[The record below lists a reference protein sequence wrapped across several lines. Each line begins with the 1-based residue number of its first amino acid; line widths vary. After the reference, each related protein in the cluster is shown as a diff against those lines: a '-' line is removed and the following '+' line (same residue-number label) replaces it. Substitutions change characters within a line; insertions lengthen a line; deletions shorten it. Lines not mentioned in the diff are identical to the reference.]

1 LPPRRLLT
9 ILASLLV
16 AGCADTLQTD
26 RALIESGKTQ
36 EGLARLAADTQKS
49 PQDVSLRQYYYSAR
63 EAAVTR
69 WLAQAKSALASGD
82 SKQAAA
88 MLDEVERADPH
99 NPQAAALRHELAQGQ
114 GSDADLKA
122 AQAAF
127 AAKHYDEAEAT
138 LKARLQRVPQDAAS
152 RELMDKIRAERTQA
166 AAQTALDPEYG
177 KGKVSLEFQNAPL
190 RSVFDVLSRQSGLSF
205 AFAPGVPL
213 DRPLTIFAKEIPIA
227 EAITM
232 LVEGNQLTRRALNS
246 HTLLIGT
253 EVPPPPPEPV
263 GSGEVVHAFYLTNAD
278 AKQVASLLQS
288 LIPFKNL
295 DVDDS
300 LNLLLVRGNAAQVAS
315 AARLISLV
323 DLAQPE
329 VMLEVEVLE
338 VGSDLVRNLGIQYPN
353 QFTLLNVPPSASSV
367 TTPTGTTV
375 TTPSPTP
382 LTVESL
388 LHISADKIAI
398 NNPALNLRDDL
409 GKVKLLANPQIRVK
423 NRNDAHVQIGEKVP
437 VFTSS
442 LTPTGVVSNS
452 VSYLDVGLKLDVKP
466 QVLLDDNV
474 QIKLTLEVSSILN
487 QVNNNGTLAYPFA
500 GPLMFYYGD
509 GSLSYQSLNPD
520 YRPWVRSDG
529 PYIKYYN
536 YDPSGNIAS
545 LNDFSNNS
553 VLTYAYDA
561 TGRLVS
567 AVDTASNGFGSLGYT
582 YDANGNRQSET
593 RNGSSLPDVYS
604 PPGSNWLYQR
614 GSDYRIKNQNGN
626 TAFGTP
632 TGFNAYDGYNR
643 LIQSSNGGAQYVYN
657 ALGQRIEKTNA
668 SGAKIGFQ
676 YGANGEL
683 LYEQDAAGNTKAYVW
698 LNGRPIARI
707 DNNQQIYYYHVDHLG
722 TPQAMTDSMGT
733 VVWKAYYEPFGTATV
748 RPVSTIENNLR
759 LPGQYYDS
767 ETGMHYNYFRDY
779 DPTTGRYIEADP
791 MGLAAGPNVYAY
803 VGGNPLSFIDPLGLF
818 DNDAYTA
825 WMIKHAKKHSQHQCA
840 KYVRKGLEAGGADT
854 TGHPIDAKAYADTLT
869 KNGFTEVPTE
879 NYTPAPGDTA
889 IFQPYPA
896 GNPSG
901 HIETYTNQGWK
912 SDFSQK
918 SFLPNKKYGQSPYKV
933 YRPPEDDGDSDSDAD
948 SGECGCQK

>member
-1 LPPRRLLT
+1 MPPRRLLT

-487 QVNNNGTLAYPFA
+487 QVNNNGTLAYQIGTRNADTTLRLADNETQILA
-500 GPLMFYYGD
+500 GLISDQDRSSANRVPGLGEIPLLGR
-509 GSLSYQSLNPD
+509 L
-520 YRPWVRSDG
+520 
-529 PYIKYYN
+529 
-536 YDPSGNIAS
+536 
-545 LNDFSNNS
+545 FSNNLDS
-553 VLTYAYDA
+553 HSRTEIILLITPHVLRNLDLAKVGQIEFPVGQGGA
-561 TGRLVS
+561 PAL
-567 AVDTASNGFGSLGYT
+567 ATASAYPHPASPAPVAPGT
-582 YDANGNRQSET
+582 PPVQPPAI
-593 RNGSSLPDVYS
+593 SSQPVPLTPPNFKL
-604 PPGSNWLYQR
+604 PPGMAMPPGMQ
-614 GSDYRIKNQNGN
+614 
-626 TAFGTP
+626 
-632 TGFNAYDGYNR
+632 TG
-643 LIQSSNGGAQYVYN
+643 Q
-657 ALGQRIEKTNA
+657 
-668 SGAKIGFQ
+668 
-676 YGANGEL
+676 
-683 LYEQDAAGNTKAYVW
+683 
-698 LNGRPIARI
+698 
-707 DNNQQIYYYHVDHLG
+707 
-722 TPQAMTDSMGT
+722 
-733 VVWKAYYEPFGTATV
+733 
-748 RPVSTIENNLR
+748 
-759 LPGQYYDS
+759 
-767 ETGMHYNYFRDY
+767 
-779 DPTTGRYIEADP
+779 
-791 MGLAAGPNVYAY
+791 
-803 VGGNPLSFIDPLGLF
+803 
-818 DNDAYTA
+818 
-825 WMIKHAKKHSQHQCA
+825 
-840 KYVRKGLEAGGADT
+840 
-854 TGHPIDAKAYADTLT
+854 
-869 KNGFTEVPTE
+869 
-879 NYTPAPGDTA
+879 
-889 IFQPYPA
+889 
-896 GNPSG
+896 
-901 HIETYTNQGWK
+901 
-912 SDFSQK
+912 
-918 SFLPNKKYGQSPYKV
+918 
-933 YRPPEDDGDSDSDAD
+933 
-948 SGECGCQK
+948 